1 MHAQD
6 GRQPIG
12 RSPLTSFW
20 VVRPDLLQQTLPGN
34 QHLHPLRKSL
44 PPRLTLLPLLL
55 KVRKALLHALHASN
69 APNHG
74 FIRTPAGDL
83 FKDAAGCFTSGEMTS
98 PSTQPAIQRK
108 GRQSRDLGED
118 SAGGPTGIRRH

>member
-55 KVRKALLHALHASN
+55 KVRKALLHALDASN

-74 FIRTPAGDL
+74 FI
-83 FKDAAGCFTSGEMTS
+83 
-98 PSTQPAIQRK
+98 
-108 GRQSRDLGED
+108 
-118 SAGGPTGIRRH
+118 